1 MSFLK
6 IPFALS
12 LTGRGCQ
19 RTLWSADTT
28 LLGFG
33 GILLI
38 ETAKKPLLIIAPKLS
53 FRIIPGLETWGGGS
67 RSAESFLLWSSW
79 ARTGVPEQSVHRR
92 IREAGTGIRL
102 SPWLPPT
109 AVGVAFIHFSAWEIS
124 EQGRMN
130 LPSPD
135 VRPHH
140 KDTCWTVSKNGT
152 PFGRAKKTTH

>member
-38 ETAKKPLLIIAPKLS
+38 ETAKTSFDHSTKTLILDHS
-53 FRIIPGLETWGGGS
+53 WFGDMGGS

-102 SPWLPPT
+102 SPWLHPT

>member
-38 ETAKKPLLIIAPKLS
+38 ETAKNLFWSWHQNSHFGS
-53 FRIIPGLETWGGGS
+53 FLVWRHGGGS

-102 SPWLPPT
+102 SPWLHPT